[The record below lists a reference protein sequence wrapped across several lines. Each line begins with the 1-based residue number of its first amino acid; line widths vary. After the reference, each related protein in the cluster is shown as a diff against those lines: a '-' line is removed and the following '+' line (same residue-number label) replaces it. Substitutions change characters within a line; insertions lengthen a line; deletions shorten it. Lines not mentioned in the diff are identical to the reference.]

1 MSFRAA
7 TLGVIIVEG
16 RVDTASSMRGN
27 DDDDDDGKDEEDF
40 NKNRFFAVCRFWC
53 AEDRTT
59 VGENALACRAIVT
72 NITIIIIVAVVTMIR
87 RDAMSNF
94 IVLRVFFVKMILVV
108 VVIFA

>member
-27 DDDDDDGKDEEDF
+27 DDDGKDEEDF